1 MLKELQNL
9 KAGESKLLFRI
20 LEKLS
25 ENLNQDTLRKC
36 ISEDL
41 LALLRSDYLASF
53 IWSPERRVFEHAV
66 HLNMSQENLARY
78 DQYYQY
84 KDPITSSLQK
94 RRRATLVCEI
104 MPQREL
110 EKTEFFND
118 FLMKDG
124 LHHGINV
131 YAYDGD
137 FNIGDLRVWR
147 AKNRPYYGKHEAALL
162 DIILPHFR
170 NALRNARIIDAVQGM
185 ASFWNGLL
193 ENTPIALFLF
203 DEKGQLL
210 YRNNRART
218 IEEELPQAAYSS
230 FYNYICSLTGKGLP
244 ETEWGPFCLSVF
256 RSISPY
262 ASMLTTAVMAYSSAP
277 KKNDLTLLKSEY
289 QLSPREKEICR
300 LIYKGLTDK
309 EIASALGISFY
320 TVRTHIE
327 HIFIKLDVTT
337 RTEIIYRLFEDSD

>member
-1 MLKELQNL
+1 MLTELQNL

-53 IWSPERRVFEHAV
+53 IWSPERRVFENAV